1 MKKLMMVLA
10 ATTMAVAPLA
20 TASAEAAP
28 RYKSEKTVKVK
39 KGKNNTRAVVTK
51 RTTVQPRYA
60 QKVQKQQTRKWS
72 KGQRFDRRYAV
83 NYMVVNNPR
92 AYGLYNAPRGY
103 QWVRSNRD
111 LVLIRTSNN
120 YISRVIYSAIR

>member
-39 KGKNNTRAVVTK
+39 KGKHGKRTVVTK

-60 QKVQKQQTRKWS
+60 QRPQYRTWARGQK
-72 KGQRFDRRYAV
+72 FDRRYAV
-83 NYMVVNNPR
+83 NYRVIDNPR
-92 AYGLYNAPRGY
+92 AYGLHRAPRGY

-111 LVLIRTSNN
+111 IILVRTHNG
-120 YISRVIYSAIR
+120 YISRVVYRAIR